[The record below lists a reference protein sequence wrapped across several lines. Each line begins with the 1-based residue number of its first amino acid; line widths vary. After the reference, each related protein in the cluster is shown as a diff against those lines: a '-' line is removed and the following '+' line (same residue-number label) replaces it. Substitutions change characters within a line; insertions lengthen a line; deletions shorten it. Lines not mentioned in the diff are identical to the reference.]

1 MVGRED
7 IGVDLGT
14 ATVMIY
20 VKGRG
25 VVFREAAM
33 VAVDC
38 NNRNI
43 LAVGD
48 EAKRMQGRTPR
59 HIAVIRPLKDGTI
72 SDIDLTTRM
81 LRYCLRMVTGKR
93 MLLRPRVLLSVPST
107 VKDMERQSVTT
118 AMLDAGA
125 RRVQTID
132 SAVAAALGAGL
143 SVDDAL
149 GSLVV
154 DMGGGITD
162 IAVVSQDR
170 VPLRS
175 ASPIAGDAFDET
187 IIRFLRRKHNLMVG
201 ARTAEEIKLTIGA
214 AVQRTEQLYMDITG
228 RSLVTGLPKTMRVQS
243 DEICEALEEPIGAL
257 VEEIHA
263 VLERTPPELAADI
276 FDNGITLT
284 GGSAQLFGLAEH
296 LSHQLKIDCRLA
308 AEAQD
313 CVARGAGL
321 ALEGEAQYG
330 RIIQDLRQM
339 RGYLSA

>member
-33 VAVDC
+33 VAVDL
-38 NNRNI
+38 NNGNI
-43 LAVGD
+43 LAVGED
-48 EAKRMQGRTPR
+48 AKRMQGRTPK
-59 HIAVIRPLKDGTI
+59 HIAVVRPLKDGSI

-93 MLLRPRVLLSVPST
+93 MLLRPHVLLSVPST
-107 VKDMERQSVTT
+107 VKDMERHSVTN

-132 SAVAAALGAGL
+132 SAVAAALGAGV
-143 SVDDAL
+143 STEEVL

-170 VPLRS
+170 VPLRN
-175 ASPIAGDAFDET
+175 ACPIAGDYFDET

-201 ARTAEEIKLTIGA
+201 ARTAEEIKTTIGA
-214 AVQRTEQLYMDITG
+214 AVLRTEQLYMDVTG
-228 RSLVTGLPKTMRVQS
+228 RSLVTGLPKTMRIS
-243 DEICEALEEPIGAL
+243 ADEICEALEEPIGKL

-296 LSHQLKIDCRLA
+296 LSRQLKIDCRLA
-308 AEAQD
+308 DEAQD
-313 CVARGAGL
+313 SVARGVGL
-321 ALEGEAQYG
+321 AMESGAQYG
-330 RIIQDLRQM
+330 RAIQDIRRI